1 MKAFLKT
8 KGIDIIDIFVSKDHW
23 KSKSFRRKP
32 NPGMF
37 FEVSE
42 KYLLRLDETFYI
54 GDDPRDCEAAKN
66 ASCRSI
72 LIGDSIDKT
81 KCTPDY
87 YSLRLTDLIPFI
99 LEKFIDKE
107 EKLNHKTF

>member
-1 MKAFLKT
+1 MIYLFQK
-8 KGIDIIDIFVSKDHW
+8 IIGKV
-23 KSKSFRRKP
+23 KSFRRKP

-37 FEVSE
+37 FEVSQ

-72 LIGDSIDKT
+72 LIGDSIDKK
-81 KCTPDY
+81 KCTPIII
-87 YSLRLTDLIPFI
+87 LQGLLI
-99 LEKFIDKE
+99 
-107 EKLNHKTF
+107 